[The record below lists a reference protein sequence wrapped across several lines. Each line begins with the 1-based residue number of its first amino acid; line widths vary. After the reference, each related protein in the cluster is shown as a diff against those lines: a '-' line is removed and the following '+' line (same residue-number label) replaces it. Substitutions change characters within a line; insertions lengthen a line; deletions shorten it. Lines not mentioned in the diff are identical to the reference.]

1 METIDKQQYTLTL
14 LNNIELSICVNKSNN
29 FVLIGILCMAITIF
43 LALIVSFALL
53 GIKGGEGVSFGF
65 IISCIVGFLCSGYLV
80 RLYLWNKYGRE
91 VFIIN
96 KNEFV
101 MYYDYKLFK
110 DSYRKLY
117 FNSIQVYFEYNGV
130 LMNISKGICCSRDAK
145 CNSIIYF
152 KLDDEEITSI
162 GEIPIEVII
171 NIGNQLN
178 D

>member
-1 METIDKQQYTLTL
+1 
-14 LNNIELSICVNKSNN
+14 
-29 FVLIGILCMAITIF
+29 MAIAIF
-43 LALIVSFALL
+43 LALIVFFVLL

-130 LMNISKGICCSRDAK
+130 LMNISKGICCSRDEK

-152 KLDDEEITSI
+152 K
-162 GEIPIEVII
+162 
-171 NIGNQLN
+171 
-178 D
+178 

>member
-1 METIDKQQYTLTL
+1 METIDKQQYTLNL

-29 FVLIGILCMAITIF
+29 FVLIGILCMAIAIF

-53 GIKGGEGVSFGF
+53 GIKGGRVFPLDLLL
-65 IISCIVGFLCSGYLV
+65 VVLCSGYLV

-130 LMNISKGICCSRDAK
+130 LMNISKGICCSRDEK

-152 KLDDEEITSI
+152 KLDDKEIKSI